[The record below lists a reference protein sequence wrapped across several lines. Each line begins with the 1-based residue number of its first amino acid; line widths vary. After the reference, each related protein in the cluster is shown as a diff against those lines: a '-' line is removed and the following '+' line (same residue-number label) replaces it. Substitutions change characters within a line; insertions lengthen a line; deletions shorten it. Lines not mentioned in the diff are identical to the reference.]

1 MHLRA
6 RPLTSVFAICLL
18 GLAACAGPK
27 APSGFLTSYEGFK
40 PGPKDTVD
48 KYWVPAEITSDAA
61 FRASLR
67 GYDKVIIDPIWV
79 SLASDDSYDGLNPKA
94 LSELTDLFRKELIDA
109 VSDRYTV
116 VEKPGPGVLRLSM
129 ALTGIERPNRLLA
142 ATSTFNP
149 IGLGISVA
157 SRVTTGEHTNV
168 GSASM
173 EALVTDSANDKA
185 IFAAIDRHPG
195 GKNPLKIYDTL
206 ADAKNAFKRW
216 ATRFRAV
223 LDRSRSR

>member
-1 MHLRA
+1 MYSPPRA
-6 RPLTSVFAICLL
+6 VASIFVICLL
-18 GLAACAGPK
+18 GLGACAGPK

-48 KYWVPAEITSDAA
+48 KYWVPPEITSDAA

-67 GYDKVIIDPIWV
+67 PYDKVIIDPIWV
-79 SLASDDSYDGLNPKA
+79 SLAKDDSYDGLDPKA
-94 LSELTDLFRKELIDA
+94 LSELTELFRKDLIEA

-116 VEKPGPGVLRLSM
+116 VDKPGPGVMRLSM

-173 EALVTDSANDKA
+173 EALASDAQSGKA
-185 IFAAIDRHPG
+185 LFAAIDRHPG

-206 ADAKNAFKRW
+206 TDAKNAFKRW
-216 ATRFRAV
+216 AMRFRGV
-223 LDRSRSR
+223 LDRSR

>member
-1 MHLRA
+1 MNFHSK
-6 RPLTSVFAICLL
+6 PLTSVFVICLL

-79 SLASDDSYDGLNPKA
+79 SLAKSDQYDGMDPKA
-94 LSELTDLFRKELIDA
+94 LSELTGLFRKDLIEA
-109 VSDRYTV
+109 VSDRYAV
-116 VEKPGPGVLRLSM
+116 VEKPGPGVMRLSM
-129 ALTGIERPNRLLA
+129 ALTGIERPNRVLA
-142 ATSTFNP
+142 ATSTFLP
-149 IGLGISVA
+149 VGIGISVA
-157 SRVTTGEHTNV
+157 SRVVTGEHTNV

-173 EALVTDSANDKA
+173 EALASDSQSGKA
-185 IFAAIDRHPG
+185 LFAAIDRHPG
-195 GKNPLKIYDTL
+195 GKNPAKIYDTL
-206 ADAKNAFKRW
+206 TDAKAAFKRW
-216 ATRFRAV
+216 ASRFRCV
-223 LDRSRSR
+223 LDRSR

>member
-6 RPLTSVFAICLL
+6 RPRALVFAICLL

-40 PGPKDTVD
+40 PGPEDTVD
-48 KYWVPAEITSDAA
+48 RYWVPAGITSDAA

-67 GYDKVIIDPIWV
+67 GYHKVIIDPIWV
-79 SLASDDSYDGLNPKA
+79 SLRNDDSYDGLNPKA
-94 LSELTDLFRKELIDA
+94 LSELTELFREELIDA

-129 ALTGIERPNRLLA
+129 ALTGIERPNRVLA
-142 ATSTFNP
+142 ATSTFLP
-149 IGLGISVA
+149 VGIGISVA
-157 SRVTTGEHTNV
+157 SRVVTGEHTNV

-173 EALVTDSANDKA
+173 EALASDAQSGKA
-185 IFAAIDRHPG
+185 LFAAIDRHPG
-195 GKNPLKIYDTL
+195 GKNPAKIYDTL
-206 ADAKNAFKRW
+206 TDAKNAFKRW
-216 ATRFRAV
+216 ATRFRRV
-223 LDRSRSR
+223 LDRSR